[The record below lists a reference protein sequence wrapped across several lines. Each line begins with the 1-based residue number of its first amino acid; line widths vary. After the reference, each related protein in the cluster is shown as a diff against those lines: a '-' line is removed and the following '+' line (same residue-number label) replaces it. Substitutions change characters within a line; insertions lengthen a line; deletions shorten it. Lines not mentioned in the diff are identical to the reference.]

1 MGKINTYSKS
11 QRVAYLD
18 RNAYLTRADH
28 YTRIKGDDVVAY
40 AAQSAN
46 VPEATVRGALMG
58 VQQAIAYFVVNGH
71 SVNLGKFGFLRPR
84 LRAYTC
90 VSRDEVS
97 TKLIKGIRL
106 AFRPSKVL
114 QQIVNNI
121 KLSNVVK

>member
-1 MGKINTYSKS
+1 MGKVHTYSQS
-11 QRVAYLD
+11 QRIAIQD
-18 RNAYLTRADH
+18 RNAYVTRADH
-28 YTRIKGDDVVAY
+28 YRKINGDDVVAY
-40 AAQSAN
+40 AAQSSN
-46 VPEATVRGALMG
+46 VPEATVRGCLMG

-84 LRAYTC
+84 IKAFSC
-90 VSRDEVS
+90 VSKEEVS

-106 AFRPSKVL
+106 AYRPSKIL